1 MESVEED
8 DSDVTIV
15 HKILRF
21 CARWGRECIENL
33 RVLCLTGMGVYR
45 ESSGF
50 VLDGDGDVLRTS
62 GFCAW
67 RDGTAAVQSPGG
79 YDTPRCGG
87 LCAGALLPGRPLP
100 AEGREGCFV
109 WVAAWLGRELSPV
122 RGRPK
127 SRPRPRITPRQDCDI
142 GLIFRLLCGYPRPKC
157 HGRRSRGA
165 SSYPR
170 SGRGEP
176 LG

>member
-1 MESVEED
+1 MLPLSTKTMEFVKD
-8 DSDVTIV
+8 VDFDVTIV
-15 HKILRF
+15 HKIL
-21 CARWGRECIENL
+21 
-33 RVLCLTGMGVYR
+33 
-45 ESSGF
+45 
-50 VLDGDGDVLRTS
+50 

-79 YDTPRCGG
+79 YDTPGCGG

-157 HGRRSRGA
+157 HGRRSRGV